1 MSERKSD
8 MVKMCLRAGVSVAV
22 LVTAVASCQVV
33 RSCVIRG
40 VPPVPP
46 ALPDTDVQKTEKK
59 AASEG
64 PFVPIPTPGI
74 PTEAENTK

>member
-33 RSCVIRG
+33 RSCVTSG
-40 VPPVPP
+40 VPPEPP
-46 ALPDTDVQKTEKK
+46 SLPETEVQKTEKK

-64 PFVPIPTPGI
+64 PFVPIPTSGI
-74 PTEAENTK
+74 PPEPENTK

>member
-1 MSERKSD
+1 MSKSKSD

-33 RSCVIRG
+33 RSCVTSG
-40 VPPVPP
+40 VPPEPP
-46 ALPDTDVQKTEKK
+46 ALPETDVQKTEKK

-64 PFVPIPTPGI
+64 PLGPIPTTGNP
-74 PTEAENTK
+74 PEPENTK

>member
-33 RSCVIRG
+33 RSCVISG
-40 VPPVPP
+40 VPPEPP
-46 ALPDTDVQKTEKK
+46 SLPETDVQKTEKK
-59 AASEG
+59 A
-64 PFVPIPTPGI
+64 VPIPSPGI
-74 PTEAENTK
+74 PPEPENTK

>member
-33 RSCVIRG
+33 RSCVISG
-40 VPPVPP
+40 VPPE
-46 ALPDTDVQKTEKK
+46 LPETEVQKTEKK
-59 AASEG
+59 A
-64 PFVPIPTPGI
+64 VPIPTPGI
-74 PTEAENTK
+74 PPEPENTK

>member
-1 MSERKSD
+1 MSKSKSD

-33 RSCVIRG
+33 RSCVTSG

-46 ALPDTDVQKTEKK
+46 SLPETDVQKTEKK

-64 PFVPIPTPGI
+64 QFVSLPTPGI
-74 PTEAENTK
+74 PPEPENTK

>member
-33 RSCVIRG
+33 RSCVISG
-40 VPPVPP
+40 VPPS
-46 ALPDTDVQKTEKK
+46 LPETDVQKTEKK

-74 PTEAENTK
+74 PPESENTK